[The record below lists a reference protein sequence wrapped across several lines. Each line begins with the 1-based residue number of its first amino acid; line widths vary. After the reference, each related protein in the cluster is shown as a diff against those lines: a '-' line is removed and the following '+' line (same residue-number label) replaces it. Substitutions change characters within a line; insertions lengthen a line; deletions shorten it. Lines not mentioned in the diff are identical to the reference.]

1 MRSSLCER
9 IRPVS
14 DSAAHRRLA
23 LEAIT
28 SILDQVANS
37 QLSTVSRLPAAFHPG
52 GIWPIR
58 MAMATLIW
66 TNSIQDPTRSIAR
79 AYPAPLLVL
88 RTKSDSAAHRRLA
101 LGTITSILDQA
112 VSSQLSALS
121 RLPVAFDPG
130 GMWPIRMA
138 MARPMLDKFN
148 SGSTRSIARAY
159 PARLLVLRTKVER
172 GMWDE

>member
-23 LEAIT
+23 LGTIT
-28 SILDQVANS
+28 PILDQAVSS
-37 QLSTVSRLPAAFHPG
+37 QLSAVSRLPAAFHPG

-58 MAMATLIW
+58 MAMATPIW
-66 TNSIQDPTRSIAR
+66 
-79 AYPAPLLVL
+79 
-88 RTKSDSAAHRRLA
+88 
-101 LGTITSILDQA
+101 
-112 VSSQLSALS
+112 
-121 RLPVAFDPG
+121 
-130 GMWPIRMA
+130 
-138 MARPMLDKFN
+138 DKFN